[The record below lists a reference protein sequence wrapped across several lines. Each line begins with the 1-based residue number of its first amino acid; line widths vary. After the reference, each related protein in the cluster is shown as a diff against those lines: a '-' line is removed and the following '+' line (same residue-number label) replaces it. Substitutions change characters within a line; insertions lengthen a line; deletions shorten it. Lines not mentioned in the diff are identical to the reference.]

1 MNYKDTIRLPRTN
14 FSMKGNLI
22 QAEPETLLRWKE
34 MDIEGR
40 ISASRRSCPP
50 FVLHD
55 GPPYAN
61 GHVHLG
67 TALNKILKDF
77 IVKSHTMMGYYSPY
91 VPGWDCHGMPIEH
104 KVVTSMESGEVA
116 PDRLEVRRRC
126 REYASK
132 YVGVQRE
139 EFKRLGVF
147 GRWDKP
153 YLTMSFS
160 YEAGVLRAFEAL
172 VRGGYVYRGLR
183 PIHWCTSCSTALAD
197 AEVEYAGHTSPSIY
211 VAFVQSDPAAWEARG
226 VPAGTEVVI
235 WTTTP
240 WTLPAN
246 MAVALNPGEDY
257 CVVEDAGRRFLV
269 ASRLAES
276 FIRAAVPSGRVLPG
290 VVFSGASLERLEL
303 VHPLDS
309 SRKSLVINAL
319 HVTMEDGTGCV
330 HTAPGHGAEDFVAGR
345 EYGLDVF
352 CPVLPDGRFSPAGG
366 PYAGMHVFSANDRIV
381 SDLRSSGR
389 LLAVE
394 KVSHSYP
401 HCWRCKSPL
410 IFRATEQF
418 FLDLDHAGLKDRVLS
433 MVDSISWH
441 PSWGYDRMKNMMAA
455 RPDWCLSRQRNWG
468 VGLPVFICADCDH
481 TVMDPDMISRVAS
494 LVEERG
500 SDAWFELSVPE
511 LFALWGGSP
520 VCPACGSFSLRKN
533 EDILDV
539 WFDSSVS
546 HYNVLGPEFELERP
560 CAVYLEATD
569 QHRGWF
575 GVSLITSV
583 GLGLGVPA
591 LNVITHGLVQDAQ
604 GKKMSKSLGN
614 VVSPLEIVDTLGAD
628 ILRLWF
634 ASVDYT
640 ADFRAEKSQLED
652 AREGYRKIRNTIR
665 FMLGNL
671 EGVTG
676 VLPPGDSLTGL
687 DRYVWLR
694 FRKLFAQCVAD
705 YRSFQFHRVYRELR
719 NFMVVDLSGLYLDVR
734 KDRLYCDSAS
744 SPLRSAS
751 VELLGWM
758 CVNLLRLLAPV
769 IPFTAEE
776 AWGFLPPELRDA
788 ESVHLSMFPAAEEL
802 APVEEEELG
811 SWREYLSVRDAA
823 LKELEEMRA
832 SGEIG
837 GGLDARVS
845 LTLPAV
851 MADSAL
857 GEPWADLLIVSQA
870 DAEAGESVT
879 VSAERAS
886 GGKCPRCWKIH
897 SGSGL
902 CARCSSVVEEIHG
915 A

>member
-1 MNYKDTIRLPRTN
+1 VNYKETIRLPQTN

-22 QAEPETLLRWKE
+22 KAEPEMLLRWEE
-34 MDIEGR
+34 MDIEGQ
-40 ISASRRSCPP
+40 ISASRQSCPE

-104 KVVTSMESGEVA
+104 KVVTSAVGEEVS
-116 PDRLEVRRRC
+116 RLEIRRRC
-126 REYASK
+126 REYAAK
-132 YVGVQRE
+132 YVDVQRS

-147 GRWDKP
+147 GRWEKP
-153 YLTMSFS
+153 YLTMSYS

-172 VRGGYVYRGLR
+172 VRAGHIYRGLR

-197 AEVEYAGHTSPSIY
+197 AEVEYGDHSSPSVY
-211 VAFVQSDPAAWEARG
+211 VAFVPADPAAWSARG
-226 VPAGTEVVI
+226 VPDGTEVVI

-246 MAVALNPGEDY
+246 LAVALNPGENY
-257 CVVEDAGRRFLV
+257 CVVESEGRRFLV

-276 FIRAAVPSGRVLPG
+276 FIAAAAPSGSVLPG
-290 VVFSGASLERLEL
+290 VAFTGASLEGLSL
-303 VHPLDS
+303 VHPIDP
-309 SRKSLVINAL
+309 SRTSLVINAL

-330 HTAPGHGAEDFVAGR
+330 HTAPGHGLEDFMIGR

-352 CPVLPDGRFSPAGG
+352 CPVLENGKFGPAGG
-366 PYAGMHVFSANDRIV
+366 KYAGLHVFAANAVIV
-381 SDLRSSGR
+381 SDLQASGR
-389 LLAVE
+389 LLASE

-418 FLDLDHAGLKDRVLS
+418 FLDLSHGGLKDRVLS
-433 MVDSISWH
+433 AVDSISWH
-441 PSWGYDRMKNMMAA
+441 PSWGYDRMKNMMAS

-468 VGLPVFICADCDH
+468 VGLPVFICRDCDH
-481 TVMDPDMISRVAS
+481 TVMDPDMISHVAS
-494 LVEERG
+494 LVEAEG
-500 SDAWFELSVPE
+500 SDAWFSLSVSE
-511 LFALWGGSP
+511 LFALWGGTP
-520 VCPACGSFSLRKN
+520 VCPGCGSSALRKN

-546 HYNVLGPEFELERP
+546 HFNVLTPEFGLSRP

-583 GLGLGVPA
+583 GMGLSVPA
-591 LNVITHGLVQDAQ
+591 LNIITHGLIQDAQ

-640 ADFRAEKSQLED
+640 ADFRSEESQLSD
-652 AREGYRKIRNTIR
+652 AREGYRKIRNTVR
-665 FMLGNL
+665 FLLGNL
-671 EGVTG
+671 QGVTG
-676 VLPPGDSLTGL
+676 ELPPPSSFVGL
-687 DRYVWLR
+687 DRYIWLR
-694 FRKLFAQCVAD
+694 FRKLVSLCLVE
-705 YRSFQFHRVYRELR
+705 YRAFQFHRVYRELR

-751 VELLGWM
+751 VALMGWM
-758 CVNLLRLLAPV
+758 ASGLLRLLAP
-769 IPFTAEE
+769 IMPFTCEE
-776 AWGFLPPELRDA
+776 AWGHLPPSLRNV
-788 ESVHLSMFPAAEEL
+788 ESVHLALLPKEPELTASEVSEL
-802 APVEEEELG
+802 A
-811 SWREYLSVRDAA
+811 SWRDVLGIRDSA
-823 LKELEEMRA
+823 LKVLEEMRA
-832 SGEIG
+832 AGDIRG
-837 GGLDARVS
+837 S
-845 LTLPAV
+845 LEASVELGVPSEL
-851 MADSAL
+851 ADSAL
-857 GEPWADLLIVSQA
+857 GESWADLLIVSSA
-870 DAEAGESVT
+870 SLASSESVS
-879 VSAERAS
+879 VSASRA
-886 GGKCPRCWKIH
+886 GGEKCPRCWKIH

-902 CARCSSVVEEIHG
+902 CQRCASVLEEAG
-915 A
+915 YEC